1 MLGVE
6 KENCSEVEHEGN
18 VSLARA
24 RGSKRHYAIWSQV
37 LREADRFQKS
47 WGDDN

>member
-37 LREADRFQKS
+37 LRESGRFKTS
-47 WGDDN
+47 LGYEN